1 MRRTAQAR
9 VDEGSRTSDARN
21 TFSSHENIDLH
32 VCPRH
37 PAISK
42 LVHLESGRGTTHHSP
57 TAPTD
62 SKGPF
67 FLLWK
72 SSEDVFELL

>member
-1 MRRTAQAR
+1 MRRKAQAR
-9 VDEGSRTSDARN
+9 VDKALAPQTLAIPSVPMKTL
-21 TFSSHENIDLH
+21 T
-32 VCPRH
+32 CTRH

-42 LVHLESGRGTTHHSP
+42 LVPLESGRGTTHHSP